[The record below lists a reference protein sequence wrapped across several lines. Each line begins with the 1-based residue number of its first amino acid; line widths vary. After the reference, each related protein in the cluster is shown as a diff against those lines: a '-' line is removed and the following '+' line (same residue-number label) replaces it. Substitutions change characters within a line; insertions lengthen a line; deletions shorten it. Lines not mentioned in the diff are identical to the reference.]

1 MRFVVL
7 GAGAVGGVV
16 GGRLAEHGHDV
27 VLVARG
33 AHGDAIRRDGL
44 LLRSPDRQVRLP
56 IPVVERAADVDLGA
70 DDVVLLAVKSQDTQ
84 RALGDLGG
92 APDDLPIV
100 CLQNGVS
107 NEREVLRRTARAYAV
122 PVMLPAT
129 YLQPGV
135 VDASSSP
142 CTGILDIGR
151 YPHGVDEIATA
162 TSAAF
167 ASSTF
172 SSEARPDV
180 MRFKWSKLLMNL
192 ANSLEAACGGDAR
205 RSPLA
210 ELVREEG
217 RAVLDAAGIDAASD
231 EEDLARRGD
240 LISLRPIDG
249 ERRGGGSSWQSLAR
263 GTGSIEADH
272 LNGEIVL
279 LGRLHGV
286 PTPVNELLQRTAR
299 SLVAAGAAPGSIPIS
314 DLEAQAAR

>member
-56 IPVVERAADVDLGA
+56 IPVVDHPSIAGLTPG
-70 DDVVLLAVKSQDTQ
+70 DVVLLAVKSQDTQ
-84 RALGDLGG
+84 RALDDLGD
-92 APDDLPIV
+92 APDDVPIV

-107 NEREVLRRTARAYAV
+107 NEREALRRTSHVYAV

-129 YLQPGV
+129 YLQAGV

-142 CTGILDIGR
+142 VTGILDIGR
-151 YPHGVDEIATA
+151 YPRGTDEIATQVA
-162 TSAAF
+162 AAF
-167 ASSTF
+167 AASGF

-192 ANSLEAACGGDAR
+192 ANSLEAASGSDAR

-210 ELVREEG
+210 TRVREEG
-217 RAVLDAAGIDAASD
+217 RAVLEAAGIDAASD
-231 EEDLARRGD
+231 EEELARRGD
-240 LISLRPIDG
+240 LISMHPIDG

-263 GTGSIEADH
+263 GAGSIEADH

-279 LGRLHGV
+279 RGRLHGV

-299 SLVAAGAAPGSIPIS
+299 RLVAVGAPPGSIPVE
-314 DLEAQAAR
+314 DLEAQLA